1 MKLLTRQK
9 IERIVQIVML
19 SMHSFNRHIIVKAVV
34 IDHSSCVLAQ
44 LINRLDLLHNSIR
57 IVHIFMN
64 NVRQYL
70 VIALWIFLNLLWFL
84 PSLAIIQ

>member
-19 SMHSFNRHIIVKAVV
+19 SMHSFNRHIIVEAVV

-70 VIALWIFLNLLWFL
+70 VIALWIFLNL
-84 PSLAIIQ
+84 